1 MLSHANMPRFLRPV
15 LAPVLLA
22 VFVAMP
28 ASAATHVI
36 TQVDMSFSPPD
47 IVINVGDTVQWVWTA
62 GFHTVTNGVDL
73 SDPTVG
79 KKFDAPLNPT
89 DTTFSYTFTAPG
101 TVAFFCRPHLLFGMT
116 GTVTVQN
123 ASGVGDVP
131 ARATLALASTPNPFN
146 PRTQIGYTLPVA
158 SGVSASVH
166 DAAGRLV
173 RTLAVDLQQDPGRHE
188 LAWDG
193 TGDDGRVMATGVY
206 LVTVSGGGLREATKV
221 TLVK

>member
-1 MLSHANMPRFLRPV
+1 MLSHAIMPRRLHPV
-15 LAPVLLA
+15 LAPVVLA
-22 VFVAMP
+22 VLVAMP

-47 IVINVGDTVQWVWTA
+47 VVINVGDTVQWVWTA

-73 SDPTVG
+73 ADPTVG
-79 KKFDAPLNPT
+79 KKFDAGLNPT
-89 DTTFSYTFTAPG
+89 STTFSYTFTAPG
-101 TVAFFCRPHLLFGMT
+101 TVFFFCRPHLLFGMT
-116 GTVTVQN
+116 GSVTVQD

-131 ARATLALASTPNPFN
+131 AHATLALASTPNPFN
-146 PRTQIGYTLPVA
+146 PRTLIGYTLPAA
-158 SGVSASVH
+158 SGVSAAVH

-173 RTLAVDLQQDPGRHE
+173 RQLVVDLQQDAGRHE

-193 TGDDGRVMATGVY
+193 TGEDGRVMATGVY
-206 LVTVSGGGLREATKV
+206 LVTVTGAGLREATKV